1 MKNIFKK
8 LFIILVIIL
17 MVIFIYKIV
26 NKYNIIKDVI
36 EKRNQLNKIN
46 DYSYIIDGTKIV
58 KKNNDIRVD
67 MYKENQIQYYDSKE
81 NKLYRLYNDTM
92 EKRVFENGNDHISI
106 QIIGMDIINESVL
119 ANLFTMKISESYT
132 EYYIVIN
139 KLEYTIDKETGLIKR
154 IVWLD
159 TNDIYEYTDYKLND
173 NVEDI
178 IRPDIEKYNE
188 I

>member
-1 MKNIFKK
+1 
-8 LFIILVIIL
+8 
-17 MVIFIYKIV
+17 
-26 NKYNIIKDVI
+26 
-36 EKRNQLNKIN
+36 
-46 DYSYIIDGTKIV
+46 
-58 KKNNDIRVD
+58 
-67 MYKENQIQYYDSKE
+67 
-81 NKLYRLYNDTM
+81 M
-92 EKRVFENGNDHISI
+92 EKRVFENGNDHISV
-106 QIIGMDIINESVL
+106 QIIGMDITNESVL
-119 ANLFTMKISESYT
+119 ANLFIMKISESYT